1 MSQKQQKNATKT
13 ASKVTKSAPKR
24 TYTKKVQEPTGTE
37 YDLETIVDTPLQME
51 TFKLDNSSRRKLYRG
66 LAWNA
71 VKSYFKTFVGK

>member
-37 YDLETIVDTPLQME
+37 YDLELIDSPLETIKSDKSIM
-51 TFKLDNSSRRKLYRG
+51 RKMYRG